1 MKKHLI
7 IFFTS
12 VIAFSITVIALVVYL
27 DPFFHYHAPLKNF
40 YYELDNERSQNWGI
54 ATFFDYD
61 AIITGTSLTEHY
73 KTSVFDEL
81 FDTNSVKLPF
91 AGATFYE
98 TGNVVKRAFETGHN
112 LKMVFR
118 SFDVNHV
125 VEEKDATRIDL
136 GEYPEYLYNDKW
148 WDDLPYV
155 CNIDIF
161 VKYCIPMLKG
171 KFFNVSGGVTSFDEY
186 QYGEYTAGEF
196 FEEREP
202 LPINENQVEFT
213 DEDYRLLR
221 ENLEENVL
229 SIAREHPETEF
240 IYFIPPYNIIWWR
253 DHAVYGDLEYMCEVM
268 EKSAELMLEYDNI
281 KLYSFVD
288 EYEYVTDLSLYQD
301 EYHYSNDINGEIL
314 NSIKDKRNL
323 LTKENYKDYFSKIHQ
338 YFVSYDYEELIK

>member
-1 MKKHLI
+1 MKKHI
-7 IFFTS
+7 FIFFTS
-12 VIAFSITVIALVVYL
+12 VIAFSLSAILLVVYL
-27 DPFFHYHAPLKNF
+27 DPFFHYHEPLKD
-40 YYELDNERSQNWGI
+40 YYYKLDNERSQNWGI

-73 KTSVFDEL
+73 KTSVFDRL

-98 TGNVVKRAFETGHN
+98 TGNVIRRAYDTGHDM
-112 LKMVFR
+112 KIVFR

-125 VEEKDATRIDL
+125 VEEKNATRVDL
-136 GEYPEYLYNDKW
+136 GEYPEYLYNDEW

-155 CNIDIF
+155 WNIDIF

-171 KFFNVSGGVTSFDEY
+171 RITNGIAGITSFDEY
-186 QYGEYTAGEF
+186 QYGEYTPGEF

-202 LPINENQVEFT
+202 LPINGNQIEFT
-213 DEDYRLLR
+213 DTDYTLLK

-253 DHAVYGDLEYMCEVM
+253 DHAVYGDLDYMCEVM
-268 EKSAELMLEYDNI
+268 QKSAELMLEYDNI
-281 KLYSFVD
+281 KLYSFAD
-288 EYEYVTDLSLYQD
+288 RYEYVTDLSLYQD
-301 EYHYSNDINGEIL
+301 EYHYSNDINGDIL

-323 LTKENYKDYFSKIHQ
+323 LTKDNYKEYFLKIHQ
-338 YFVSYDYEELIK
+338 YFWSYDYEGLIK